1 MPHTSVRATPSPQ
14 RLRRD
19 PVVQFDEGRNMKRVG
34 LLLVLSGLSTACG
47 GGGKI
52 TDLPLVW
59 SGVKK
64 PPPASPAVAAA
75 LKAVPIEP
83 GEFKDGRTTPPNV
96 VGTYQSDGYIVTTK
110 GDVRAFWAGHE
121 RILLE
126 HAGAKFQTP
135 GGARLD
141 ATLLQLD
148 VLEGDKFNGT
158 ARVSFTVTTR
168 ASAPWTKAYEGKVQ
182 RWGRTHKP
190 DNFDEAL
197 SNAIA
202 EVTKQ
207 LLNDE
212 AFALALEGKPVPAPL
227 ATPPVVGK
235 PL

>member
-1 MPHTSVRATPSPQ
+1 
-14 RLRRD
+14 
-19 PVVQFDEGRNMKRVG
+19 MKRLG
-34 LLLVLSGLSTACG
+34 LLLVLSGLSVACG

-64 PPPASPAVAAA
+64 LPPASPAVAAA

-83 GEFKDGRTTPPNV
+83 GEFKDGRTTPPDI
-96 VGTYQSDGYIVTTK
+96 VGTYQKDGYKVTTR

-168 ASAPWTKAYEGKVQ
+168 SAAPWTKAYEGRVQ

-190 DNFDEAL
+190 ENFDEAL

-202 EVTKQ
+202 EATRQ

-212 AFALALEGKPVPAPL
+212 AFALALEGKPVSTVVVPPQI